1 MKNNIIFIII
11 AILNSNL
18 SFANQDKNIAFQ
30 KFTNEKNFIAINKDR
45 LILQYSNCKTY
56 KRNGRISYKEIK
68 LLLNQDEV
76 LDINEHHD
84 FLNDYQSENFSLP
97 YYSISIWN
105 WYKTVAFKTKNV
117 EFFSNF
123 KQVIK
128 RRNMVVP
135 KELVRDILKFNQF
148 NAYLFQDKKGNNENK
163 KFYGEFKIKDKF
175 NINECFNLK

>member
-56 KRNGRISYKEIK
+56 KKNGRISYKEIK

-135 KELVRDILKFNQF
+135 KELVSDILKFNHLMHIYF
-148 NAYLFQDKKGNNENK
+148 RIRRAIMRIKSFMENSK
-163 KFYGEFKIKDKF
+163 LKI
-175 NINECFNLK
+175 NLT

>member
-1 MKNNIIFIII
+1 MKTIYLTLIFCVCFLVKGWGQCPPGDITFLTQ
-11 AILNSNL
+11 A
-18 SFANQDKNIAFQ
+18 
-30 KFTNEKNFIAINKDR
+30 
-45 LILQYSNCKTY
+45 
-56 KRNGRISYKEIK
+56 
-68 LLLNQDEV
+68 EV
-76 LDINEHHD
+76 DD

-97 YYSISIWN
+97 YYTISIWD